1 MSERKAN
8 GGEDTR
14 ALLIRAGL
22 EELNEYGVAHFS
34 SRRVAKK
41 CGVSSAAPYKH
52 FKDVKAFIA
61 AILEHVITLYSVHL
75 EKVLKTYADCD
86 SRLQLVEIALDY
98 IRFLTEYPEVRRVI
112 TQSHRYVDPEYQNLH
127 GEISVQ
133 IYRTAARYSRDV
145 NMSPEVRRRK
155 TFMIRS
161 IIYGA
166 AQFFDQRSLPCNEES
181 MDMVRAMLERELD
194 LP

>member
-1 MSERKAN
+1 MGRETPD
-8 GGEDTR
+8 GGKDTR

-22 EELNEYGVAHFS
+22 EELNEYGAARFS

-52 FKDVKAFIA
+52 FKDVDAFIT
-61 AILEHVITLYSVHL
+61 AILKHIISQYSARL
-75 EKVLKTYADCD
+75 EKLLEDRADRD
-86 SRLQLVEIALDY
+86 SRQLLVEVALDY
-98 IRFLTEYPEVRRVI
+98 IRFLTEYPEFRRVI
-112 TQSHRYVDPEYQNLH
+112 MQNYRFCDQKFQDLW
-127 GEISVQ
+127 GNISIQ
-133 IYRTAARYSRDV
+133 IYRVAARYSRDV
-145 NMSPEVRRRK
+145 NMPPEVQKRK

-166 AQFFDQRSLPCNEES
+166 AMFIDQGTMPRGEES
-181 MDMVRAMLERELD
+181 MDLARAMLERELD

>member
-1 MSERKAN
+1 MSGEKTN
-8 GGEDTR
+8 GGKDTR

-22 EELNEYGVAHFS
+22 EELNEYGIAHFS

-52 FKDVKAFIA
+52 FKDVDAFIA
-61 AILEHVITLYSVHL
+61 AILEHIIEKYYTRL
-75 EKVLKTYADCD
+75 ENVLETYADCD
-86 SRLQLVEIALDY
+86 TGRQLVEVALDY
-98 IRFLTEYPEVRRVI
+98 IRFLTEYPEFRRVI
-112 TQSHRYVDPEYQNLH
+112 MQNYRFSDQKYQNLWRN
-127 GEISVQ
+127 ISIQ
-133 IYRTAARYSRDV
+133 IYRVAARYSRDV
-145 NMSPEVRRRK
+145 NMPPEARRRK

-166 AQFFDQRSLPCNEES
+166 AMFIDQGTMPRGEES
-181 MDMVRAMLERELD
+181 MDLVRAMLERELD

>member
-1 MSERKAN
+1 MEKEKPN

-14 ALLIRAGL
+14 ALLIRAGM

-52 FKDVKAFIA
+52 FKDVDAFIA
-61 AILEHVITLYSVHL
+61 AILKHIVSLYSARQEKLL
-75 EKVLKTYADCD
+75 ENYADCD
-86 SRLQLVEIALDY
+86 SRRQLVEVAMDY
-98 IRFLTEYPEVRRVI
+98 ILFLTEYPEIRRALM
-112 TQSHRYVDPEYQNLH
+112 QSSRYSSSEYQNLQ
-127 GEISVQ
+127 GNISIQV
-133 IYRTAARYSRDV
+133 YRVAARYSRDV
-145 NMSPEVRRRK
+145 NMSPEARRRK
-155 TFMIRS
+155 TFMVRS

-166 AQFFDQRSLPCNEES
+166 AAFIDQGSMPRGEKSL
-181 MDMVRAMLERELD
+181 DLARAMLERELD

>member
-1 MSERKAN
+1 MGRETPH

-22 EELNEYGVAHFS
+22 EELNEYGAAHFS

-52 FKDVKAFIA
+52 FKDVDAFIA
-61 AILEHVITLYSVHL
+61 AILKHIISLYSARQEKLL
-75 EKVLKTYADCD
+75 EDCADRD
-86 SRLQLVEIALDY
+86 SRQMLVEVALDY
-98 IRFLTEYPEVRRVI
+98 IRFLTEYPELRRALM
-112 TQSHRYVDPEYQNLH
+112 QSSRYSGPEYQNLH
-127 GEISVQ
+127 GSISIQ
-133 IYRTAARYSRDV
+133 IYRVAARYSRDV
-145 NMSPEVRRRK
+145 NMSPEARRRK

-166 AQFFDQRSLPCNEES
+166 ATFIDEGTLPRNEES
-181 MDMVRAMLERELD
+181 IELARAMLERELD

>member
-1 MSERKAN
+1 MGAEKTNA
-8 GGEDTR
+8 GKDTR
-14 ALLIRAGL
+14 ALLIQAGL

-52 FKDVKAFIA
+52 FKDVDAFIA
-61 AILEHVITLYSVHL
+61 AILEHIIKIYYTRL
-75 EKVLKTYADCD
+75 ERVLETYADCD
-86 SRLQLVEIALDY
+86 TRRQLLEVAMDY
-98 IRFLTEYPEVRRVI
+98 VRFLIEYPEFRRVI
-112 TQSHRYVDPEYQNLH
+112 MQNYRFSDQEFQNLW
-127 GEISVQ
+127 GNISIQ
-133 IYRTAARYSRDV
+133 IYRVAARYSRDI
-145 NMSPEVRRRK
+145 NMSPDARRRK

-166 AQFFDQRSLPCNEES
+166 AMFIDQGTMPRNEES
-181 MDMVRAMLERELD
+181 MDMVCAMLERELD

>member
-1 MSERKAN
+1 MSREKS
-8 GGEDTR
+8 GCVEDTR

-41 CGVSSAAPYKH
+41 CGVSNAAPYKH
-52 FKDVKAFIA
+52 FKDTGAFIA
-61 AILEHVITLYSVHL
+61 AILEHINTMYYARQ
-75 EKVLKTYADCD
+75 EKVLEAYADRD
-86 SRLQLVEIALDY
+86 SRRQLLEVALDY
-98 IRFLTEYPEVRRVI
+98 IRFLTEYPEFRRVI
-112 TQSHRYVDPEYQNLH
+112 MQNYRYSDPEYQNLR
-127 GEISVQ
+127 GNISLQ
-133 IYRTAARYSRDV
+133 TYRVAARYCRDV
-145 NMSPEVRRRK
+145 NMSPEMRKRK

-166 AQFFDQRSLPCNEES
+166 ALFFGQGTLPYSEES
-181 MDMVRAMLERELD
+181 MDMVRAMLEREFD

>member
-1 MSERKAN
+1 MGGEKTN
-8 GGEDTR
+8 GGKDTR
-14 ALLIRAGL
+14 ALLIQAGL

-52 FKDVKAFIA
+52 FKDVDAFIA
-61 AILEHVITLYSVHL
+61 AILEHIIEKYYTRL
-75 EKVLKTYADCD
+75 EKVLETYADCD
-86 SRLQLVEIALDY
+86 SGRQLVEVALDY
-98 IRFLTEYPEVRRVI
+98 IRFLTEYPEFRRVI
-112 TQSHRYVDPEYQNLH
+112 MQNYRFSDQKFQDLW
-127 GEISVQ
+127 GNISIQ
-133 IYRTAARYSRDV
+133 IYRVAARYSRDV
-145 NMSPEVRRRK
+145 NMPPEVQRRK

-166 AQFFDQRSLPCNEES
+166 AMFIDQGTMPRGEES
-181 MDMVRAMLERELD
+181 MDLARAMLERELD